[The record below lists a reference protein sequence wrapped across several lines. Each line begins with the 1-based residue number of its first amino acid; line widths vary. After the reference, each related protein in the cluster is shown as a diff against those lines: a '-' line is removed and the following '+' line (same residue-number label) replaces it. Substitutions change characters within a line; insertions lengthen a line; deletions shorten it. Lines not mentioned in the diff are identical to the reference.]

1 MYQRFCGFAFVC
13 VVFCIRSACKKQLCK
28 GDIKPCVL
36 ERKIWEG
43 VLAFREEKVQEIQG
57 GSSGYQAGGGIYVL
71 TPYFYAKSTAN
82 ATISELMTIPKR
94 SDIYRRFRIFFS
106 LLYYSRIK
114 PCLIGTA
121 DHIARQCRARISRGV
136 ARLFGINANFGK
148 GVYRGSVKS
157 LFSVTTGQNPGV
169 ARKKKY
175 LLCTS
180 QN

>member
-71 TPYFYAKSTAN
+71 PPYFYAKSTAN
-82 ATISELMTIPKR
+82 ATISELMTSPKR
-94 SDIYRRFRIFFS
+94 SEIHRRFRVFFN
-106 LLYYSRIK
+106 LLFYSRIK

-121 DHIARQCRARISRGV
+121 DRVARQCRAMILRGV

-148 GVYRGSVKS
+148 GVYGELVKS
-157 LFSVTTGQNPGV
+157 LFSVIESKKPGV
-169 ARKKKY
+169 ARSEKC
-175 LLCTS
+175 LLCMS